1 MTKLE
6 KLIYLAD
13 YIEPNRK
20 YFEGLK
26 TAREYAKKD
35 LDKAMILVLTN
46 TIEYIK
52 KKWNTSSF
60 NLRGLRIFKVRERR
74 ICKLVDLKNSQEIIK
89 ISYNTLDDKMG
100 EDIKILDIHEISA
113 LADYFLIA
121 SGRNINHI
129 QTLADT
135 VEENLSKSGFNII
148 NKEGYSSEVDITR
161 FWFSSNTYIR

>member
-1 MTKLE
+1 M
-6 KLIYLAD
+6 
-13 YIEPNRK
+13 
-20 YFEGLK
+20 
-26 TAREYAKKD
+26 
-35 LDKAMILVLTN
+35 
-46 TIEYIK
+46 
-52 KKWNTSSF
+52 
-60 NLRGLRIFKVRERR
+60 
-74 ICKLVDLKNSQEIIK
+74 VDLKNSQEIIK

-148 NKEGYSSEVDITR
+148 NKEGYSSGGWILLDFGLVVIHIFDKELRDFYCLERLWRDAKAI
-161 FWFSSNTYIR
+161 SIEELN